1 MRVVAY
7 VRSYGVGTIPAF
19 AHDNIHIFS
28 EKCKELGIRDNY
40 VLNPSHFE
48 KGQVKEI
55 VNCILLLAFLG
66 KNKNME
72 SALPA
77 LSDEQ
82 YRQSSGGGIVS
93 CVVLPRRAAFRE
105 GTFVGLCVCCVLCV
119 DPIPE
124 MSEESPVAEES
135 SDVKEESPVAEV
147 KEESS
152 DVKEEPTEVKEEPA
166 EVKEEKEETEKN
178 EENEAPT
185 EIKLESSISKEEPK
199 TTDTQ
204 MYISL
209 AALGCLI
216 LMTLFNFYSCLFHI
230 CLICT
235 SLLSSILLV
244 LSEENTTRGANG
256 RTIGLTGVELY
267 SSG

>member
-124 MSEESPVAEES
+124 MP
-135 SDVKEESPVAEV
+135 EESPVAEV
-147 KEESS
+147 KEESAIP
-152 DVKEEPTEVKEEPA
+152 EESPVA

-178 EENEAPT
+178 EE
-185 EIKLESSISKEEPK
+185 SSASKEEPK

-216 LMTLFNFYSCLFHI
+216 LMTLFNYYSCLFHI
-230 CLICT
+230 YLICT

-244 LSEENTTRGANG
+244 LSEENTIRGANG
-256 RTIGLTGVELY
+256 RTIGLTGLELY

>member
-124 MSEESPVAEES
+124 MPEESPVA
-135 SDVKEESPVAEV
+135 
-147 KEESS
+147 
-152 DVKEEPTEVKEEPA
+152 EVKEEPA

-178 EENEAPT
+178 EESEAPT
-185 EIKLESSISKEEPK
+185 EIKLEESSASKEEPK

-216 LMTLFNFYSCLFHI
+216 LMTLFNYYSCLFHI
-230 CLICT
+230 YLICT

-256 RTIGLTGVELY
+256 RTNGLTGLELY

>member
-1 MRVVAY
+1 MRVVVY
-7 VRSYGVGTIPAF
+7 VGSYGVGTIPAF

-82 YRQSSGGGIVS
+82 YKQSSGGGVVS

-105 GTFVGLCVCCVLCV
+105 GTFVGLCVCCALCV

-124 MSEESPVAEES
+124 MPEES
-135 SDVKEESPVAEV
+135 AEV
-147 KEESS
+147 KEESVIPEEPA
-152 DVKEEPTEVKEEPA
+152 DVKEKSSDVKEEPA
-166 EVKEEKEETEKN
+166 EVKEETEKKEES
-178 EENEAPT
+178 EAPT
-185 EIKLESSISKEEPK
+185 EIKLEESSASKEEPK

-216 LMTLFNFYSCLFHI
+216 LMTLFNFYSCLFPI
-230 CLICT
+230 YLICT
-235 SLLSSILLV
+235 SLLSFTLLV
-244 LSEENTTRGANG
+244 LSEENAARNMRK
-256 RTIGLTGVELY
+256 RTNGLTGLELY

>member
-124 MSEESPVAEES
+124 MP
-135 SDVKEESPVAEV
+135 EESPVAEV

-152 DVKEEPTEVKEEPA
+152 
-166 EVKEEKEETEKN
+166 EVKEEKEEN
-178 EENEAPT
+178 EESEAPT
-185 EIKLESSISKEEPK
+185 EIKLEESSISKEEPK

-230 CLICT
+230 YLICT

-244 LSEENTTRGANG
+244 LSEENTIRGVNRRAN
-256 RTIGLTGVELY
+256 GLTGLKLY

>member
-105 GTFVGLCVCCVLCV
+105 GTFVGLCVCCALCV

-124 MSEESPVAEES
+124 MPEESPVADVKEES
-135 SDVKEESPVAEV
+135 AIPEESPVAEV
-147 KEESS
+147 KEES
-152 DVKEEPTEVKEEPA
+152 TEVKEESS

-178 EENEAPT
+178 EESEAPT

-216 LMTLFNFYSCLFHI
+216 LMTLFNFYSCLFPI

-235 SLLSSILLV
+235 SLLSSILFV
-244 LSEENTTRGANG
+244 LSEENTKRGVNR
-256 RTIGLTGVELY
+256 RTNGLTGLELY

>member
-1 MRVVAY
+1 MRVVLYAG
-7 VRSYGVGTIPAF
+7 SYGVGTIPAF

-124 MSEESPVAEES
+124 MPEESPVA
-135 SDVKEESPVAEV
+135 DV

-152 DVKEEPTEVKEEPA
+152 DVKEESSEVKEESS
-166 EVKEEKEETEKN
+166 EVKEEKEEN
-178 EENEAPT
+178 EESEAPT
-185 EIKLESSISKEEPK
+185 EIKLEESSISKEEPK

-230 CLICT
+230 YLICT

-244 LSEENTTRGANG
+244 LSEENTIRGVNRRAN
-256 RTIGLTGVELY
+256 GLTGLKLY

>member
-135 SDVKEESPVAEV
+135 SDVKEESAIPEESPVA
-147 KEESS
+147 
-152 DVKEEPTEVKEEPA
+152 EVKEEPA

>member
-82 YRQSSGGGIVS
+82 YKQSSGGGVVS

-124 MSEESPVAEES
+124 MPEESPVA
-135 SDVKEESPVAEV
+135 DVKEES
-147 KEESS
+147 S
-152 DVKEEPTEVKEEPA
+152 
-166 EVKEEKEETEKN
+166 EVKEEKEEN
-178 EENEAPT
+178 EESEAPT
-185 EIKLESSISKEEPK
+185 EIKLEESSISKEEPK

-230 CLICT
+230 YLICT

-244 LSEENTTRGANG
+244 LSEENTIRGVNRRAN
-256 RTIGLTGVELY
+256 GLTGLKLY

>member
-147 KEESS
+147 KEEST
-152 DVKEEPTEVKEEPA
+152 DVKEESS

-178 EENEAPT
+178 EESEAPT

-204 MYISL
+204 MYVSL

>member
-1 MRVVAY
+1 MRVVLYAG
-7 VRSYGVGTIPAF
+7 SYGVGTIPAF

-82 YRQSSGGGIVS
+82 YKQSSGGGVVS

-105 GTFVGLCVCCVLCV
+105 GTFVGLCVCCALCV

-124 MSEESPVAEES
+124 MPEESPVA
-135 SDVKEESPVAEV
+135 DVKEESSNVKEESSEV

-152 DVKEEPTEVKEEPA
+152 
-166 EVKEEKEETEKN
+166 EVKEEKEEN
-178 EENEAPT
+178 EESEAPT
-185 EIKLESSISKEEPK
+185 EIKLEESSISKEEPK

-230 CLICT
+230 YLICT

-244 LSEENTTRGANG
+244 LSEENTIRGVNRRAN
-256 RTIGLTGVELY
+256 GLTGLELY

>member
-124 MSEESPVAEES
+124 MP
-135 SDVKEESPVAEV
+135 EESPVAEV
-147 KEESS
+147 KEESAIPEES
-152 DVKEEPTEVKEEPA
+152 PVAEVKEEPADVKEEPT

-178 EENEAPT
+178 EESEAPT

-230 CLICT
+230 YLICT

>member
-124 MSEESPVAEES
+124 MP
-135 SDVKEESPVAEV
+135 EESPVAEV
-147 KEESS
+147 KEEPA
-152 DVKEEPTEVKEEPA
+152 DVKEEPT

-178 EENEAPT
+178 EESEAPT
-185 EIKLESSISKEEPK
+185 EIKLEKSSISKEEPK

-209 AALGCLI
+209 VALGWLI

-230 CLICT
+230 YLICT
-235 SLLSSILLV
+235 SLLSSILFV
-244 LSEENTTRGANG
+244 LSEENTIRGVNG

>member
-147 KEESS
+147 KEEST
-152 DVKEEPTEVKEEPA
+152 DVKEESS

-178 EENEAPT
+178 EESEAPT

-209 AALGCLI
+209 AALGWLI

-230 CLICT
+230 YLICT

>member
-1 MRVVAY
+1 MRVVVY

-82 YRQSSGGGIVS
+82 YRQSSGGGVVS

-124 MSEESPVAEES
+124 MP
-135 SDVKEESPVAEV
+135 EESPVAEV
-147 KEESS
+147 KEESAIPEES
-152 DVKEEPTEVKEEPA
+152 PVADVKEEPADVKEEPTEVKEEPT
-166 EVKEEKEETEKN
+166 EVKEETEKN

-209 AALGCLI
+209 AALSCLI

-230 CLICT
+230 YLICT

-244 LSEENTTRGANG
+244 LSEENTIRGVNRRAN
-256 RTIGLTGVELY
+256 GLTGLELY

>member
-1 MRVVAY
+1 MRVVLYAG
-7 VRSYGVGTIPAF
+7 SYGVGTIPAF

-124 MSEESPVAEES
+124 MPEESPVA
-135 SDVKEESPVAEV
+135 
-147 KEESS
+147 
-152 DVKEEPTEVKEEPA
+152 EVKEEPA
-166 EVKEEKEETEKN
+166 EVKEESSEVKEEKEEN
-178 EENEAPT
+178 EESEAPT
-185 EIKLESSISKEEPK
+185 EIKLEESSISKEEPK

-230 CLICT
+230 YLICT

-244 LSEENTTRGANG
+244 LSEENTIRGVNRRAN
-256 RTIGLTGVELY
+256 GLTGLKLY

>member
-124 MSEESPVAEES
+124 MP
-135 SDVKEESPVAEV
+135 EESPVAEV

-152 DVKEEPTEVKEEPA
+152 DVKEGPAEVKEEPAEVKEEPA

-178 EENEAPT
+178 EESEAPT
-185 EIKLESSISKEEPK
+185 EIKLEESSISKEEPK

-230 CLICT
+230 YLICT
-235 SLLSSILLV
+235 SLLSSILLCSLKRIQYV
-244 LSEENTTRGANG
+244 
-256 RTIGLTGVELY
+256 V
-267 SSG
+267 

>member
-124 MSEESPVAEES
+124 MPEESPVA
-135 SDVKEESPVAEV
+135 
-147 KEESS
+147 
-152 DVKEEPTEVKEEPA
+152 EVKEEPA

-178 EENEAPT
+178 EESEAPT

-230 CLICT
+230 YLICT

-244 LSEENTTRGANG
+244 LSEENTIRGMNRRAN
-256 RTIGLTGVELY
+256 GLTGLELY

>member
-82 YRQSSGGGIVS
+82 YRQSNGGGIVS

-124 MSEESPVAEES
+124 MPEEPA
-135 SDVKEESPVAEV
+135 
-147 KEESS
+147 
-152 DVKEEPTEVKEEPA
+152 DVKEEPT

-178 EENEAPT
+178 EESEAPT

-209 AALGCLI
+209 VALGWLI

-230 CLICT
+230 YLICT

-244 LSEENTTRGANG
+244 LSEENTIRGVNRRAN
-256 RTIGLTGVELY
+256 GLTGLELY

>member
-1 MRVVAY
+1 MRVVAC

-124 MSEESPVAEES
+124 MPEES

-147 KEESS
+147 KEESAIP
-152 DVKEEPTEVKEEPA
+152 EESPVAEVKEEPA

-178 EENEAPT
+178 EESEAPT

-230 CLICT
+230 YLICT
-235 SLLSSILLV
+235 SLLSSILFV
-244 LSEENTTRGANG
+244 LSEENTIRGVNG

>member
-105 GTFVGLCVCCVLCV
+105 GTFVGLCMCCALCV

-124 MSEESPVAEES
+124 MPEESPVADVKEES
-135 SDVKEESPVAEV
+135 AIPEESPVAEV
-147 KEESS
+147 KEEST
-152 DVKEEPTEVKEEPA
+152 DVKEESS

-178 EENEAPT
+178 EESEAPT

-216 LMTLFNFYSCLFHI
+216 LMTLFNYYSCLFHI
-230 CLICT
+230 YLICT
-235 SLLSSILLV
+235 SLLSSILLCSLKRIQHV
-244 LSEENTTRGANG
+244 VRMGERLD
-256 RTIGLTGVELY
+256 
-267 SSG
+267 

>member
-1 MRVVAY
+1 M
-7 VRSYGVGTIPAF
+7 RSYGVGTIPAF

-124 MSEESPVAEES
+124 MPEESPVA
-135 SDVKEESPVAEV
+135 
-147 KEESS
+147 
-152 DVKEEPTEVKEEPA
+152 EVKEEPA

-178 EENEAPT
+178 EESEAPT

-230 CLICT
+230 YLICT

-244 LSEENTTRGANG
+244 LSEENTIRGVNRRAN
-256 RTIGLTGVELY
+256 GLTGLELY

>member
-1 MRVVAY
+1 MRVVAC

-124 MSEESPVAEES
+124 MPEES

-147 KEESS
+147 KEESAIPEEPAE
-152 DVKEEPTEVKEEPA
+152 VKEEPAEVKEEPA

-178 EENEAPT
+178 EESEAPT

-216 LMTLFNFYSCLFHI
+216 LMTLFNLYSCLFHI

-244 LSEENTTRGANG
+244 LSEENTTRGVNRRAN
-256 RTIGLTGVELY
+256 GLTGVKLY

>member
-124 MSEESPVAEES
+124 MPEES
-135 SDVKEESPVAEV
+135 SDVKEESAIPEEPADVKEESTDV

-152 DVKEEPTEVKEEPA
+152 

-178 EENEAPT
+178 EESEAPT
-185 EIKLESSISKEEPK
+185 EIKLEESSASKEEPK

-216 LMTLFNFYSCLFHI
+216 LMTLFNYYSCLFHI
-230 CLICT
+230 YLICT

-244 LSEENTTRGANG
+244 LSEENTIRGVNR
-256 RTIGLTGVELY
+256 RTNGLTGLELY

>member
-124 MSEESPVAEES
+124 MP
-135 SDVKEESPVAEV
+135 EESPVAEV
-147 KEESS
+147 KEEPAE
-152 DVKEEPTEVKEEPA
+152 VKEEPT

-178 EENEAPT
+178 EESEAPT

-209 AALGCLI
+209 VALGWLI

-230 CLICT
+230 YLICT

-244 LSEENTTRGANG
+244 LSEENTIRGVNRRAN
-256 RTIGLTGVELY
+256 GLTGLELY

>member
-1 MRVVAY
+1 MRVVLYAG
-7 VRSYGVGTIPAF
+7 SYGVGTIPAF

-124 MSEESPVAEES
+124 MPEESPVA
-135 SDVKEESPVAEV
+135 DV

-152 DVKEEPTEVKEEPA
+152 DVKEESS

-178 EENEAPT
+178 EESEAPT
-185 EIKLESSISKEEPK
+185 EIKLEESSISKEEPK

-230 CLICT
+230 YLICT
-235 SLLSSILLV
+235 SLLSSILFV
-244 LSEENTTRGANG
+244 LSEENTIRGVNG

>member
-124 MSEESPVAEES
+124 MP
-135 SDVKEESPVAEV
+135 EESPVAEV
-147 KEESS
+147 KEEPAEVKEEPA
-152 DVKEEPTEVKEEPA
+152 DVKEEPT

-178 EENEAPT
+178 EESEAPT

-209 AALGCLI
+209 VALGWLI

-230 CLICT
+230 YLICT

-244 LSEENTTRGANG
+244 LSEENTIRGVNRRAN
-256 RTIGLTGVELY
+256 GLTGLELY

>member
-124 MSEESPVAEES
+124 MP
-135 SDVKEESPVAEV
+135 EESPVAEV
-147 KEESS
+147 KEESAIP
-152 DVKEEPTEVKEEPA
+152 EESPVAEVKEEPA
-166 EVKEEKEETEKN
+166 EVKEEKEETEEN
-178 EENEAPT
+178 EE
-185 EIKLESSISKEEPK
+185 SSASKEEPK

-216 LMTLFNFYSCLFHI
+216 LMTFFNFYSCLFHI

-256 RTIGLTGVELY
+256 RTIGSTGVELY

>member
-124 MSEESPVAEES
+124 MP
-135 SDVKEESPVAEV
+135 EESPVAEV
-147 KEESS
+147 KEESAIPEES
-152 DVKEEPTEVKEEPA
+152 PVADVKEEPAEVKEEPA

-178 EENEAPT
+178 EESEAPT

-230 CLICT
+230 YLICT

>member
-124 MSEESPVAEES
+124 MPEES
-135 SDVKEESPVAEV
+135 SDVKEESAIPEEPADVKEESTDV

-152 DVKEEPTEVKEEPA
+152 R
-166 EVKEEKEETEKN
+166 VKEEKEETEKN
-178 EENEAPT
+178 EESEAPT
-185 EIKLESSISKEEPK
+185 EIKLEESSASKEEPK

-216 LMTLFNFYSCLFHI
+216 LMTLFNYYSCLFHI
-230 CLICT
+230 YLICT

-256 RTIGLTGVELY
+256 RTIGLTGLELY

>member
-77 LSDEQ
+77 LSGEP
-82 YRQSSGGGIVS
+82 YRQGSGGGIVS

-124 MSEESPVAEES
+124 MPEESPVA
-135 SDVKEESPVAEV
+135 DV

-152 DVKEEPTEVKEEPA
+152 DVKEESSEVKEEPA
-166 EVKEEKEETEKN
+166 EVKEESSEVKEEKEETEKN
-178 EENEAPT
+178 EESEAPT

-230 CLICT
+230 YLICT

-244 LSEENTTRGANG
+244 LSEENTIRGVNRRAN
-256 RTIGLTGVELY
+256 GLTGLKLY

>member
-105 GTFVGLCVCCVLCV
+105 GTFVGLCVCCALCV

-124 MSEESPVAEES
+124 MPEESPVA
-135 SDVKEESPVAEV
+135 D
-147 KEESS
+147 
-152 DVKEEPTEVKEEPA
+152 VKEEPA

-178 EENEAPT
+178 EESEAPT

-216 LMTLFNFYSCLFHI
+216 LMTLFNFYSCLFPI

-235 SLLSSILLV
+235 SLLSSILFV
-244 LSEENTTRGANG
+244 LSEENTKRGVNR
-256 RTIGLTGVELY
+256 RTNGLTGLELY

>member
-124 MSEESPVAEES
+124 MPEESPVA
-135 SDVKEESPVAEV
+135 DVKEESSNVKEESSEV

-152 DVKEEPTEVKEEPA
+152 
-166 EVKEEKEETEKN
+166 EVKEEKEEN
-178 EENEAPT
+178 EESEAPT
-185 EIKLESSISKEEPK
+185 EIKLEESSISKEEPK

-230 CLICT
+230 YLICT

-244 LSEENTTRGANG
+244 LSEENTIRGVNRRAN
-256 RTIGLTGVELY
+256 GLTGLKLY

>member
-124 MSEESPVAEES
+124 MPEESPVA
-135 SDVKEESPVAEV
+135 
-147 KEESS
+147 
-152 DVKEEPTEVKEEPA
+152 EVKEEPA

-178 EENEAPT
+178 EESEAPT

-230 CLICT
+230 YLICT

-244 LSEENTTRGANG
+244 LSEENTIRGVNRRAN
-256 RTIGLTGVELY
+256 GLTGLELY

>member
-82 YRQSSGGGIVS
+82 YRQSSGGGVVS

-152 DVKEEPTEVKEEPA
+152 DVKEEPTEVKEE
-166 EVKEEKEETEKN
+166 TEKN

-230 CLICT
+230 YLICT

-244 LSEENTTRGANG
+244 LSEENTIRGVNRRAN
-256 RTIGLTGVELY
+256 GLTGLELY

>member
-124 MSEESPVAEES
+124 MP
-135 SDVKEESPVAEV
+135 EESPVAEV
-147 KEESS
+147 KEE
-152 DVKEEPTEVKEEPA
+152 PAEVKEEPA

-178 EENEAPT
+178 EESEAPT

-216 LMTLFNFYSCLFHI
+216 LMTLFNFYSCLFPI

-235 SLLSSILLV
+235 SLLSSILFV
-244 LSEENTTRGANG
+244 LSEENTKRGVNR
-256 RTIGLTGVELY
+256 RTNGLTGLELY

>member
-124 MSEESPVAEES
+124 MP
-135 SDVKEESPVAEV
+135 EESPVAEV
-147 KEESS
+147 KEESAIP
-152 DVKEEPTEVKEEPA
+152 EESPVAEVKEEPA
-166 EVKEEKEETEKN
+166 EVKEEPTEVKEEKEETEKN
-178 EENEAPT
+178 EESEAPT

-230 CLICT
+230 YLICT